1 MREESAST
9 MPQTDADPAE
19 LHGEMVPLKTFP
31 AEKQF
36 FCQFCPKTFVSEL
49 ELKSHNELEF
59 NDYEMEQM
67 RLETDEESNQ
77 T

>member
-1 MREESAST
+1 